1 MKGLASLKTAAV
13 LKSLRE
19 QGLTN
24 RDIMGFAKE
33 GGVAGLAK
41 LAGKG

>member
-1 MKGLASLKTAAV
+1 MKGLESLRTAAV

-24 RDIMGFAKE
+24 RDIMGLAKE
-33 GGVAGLAK
+33 GEVADLAK
-41 LAGKG
+41 LAGKE